1 MTRRIAPPFLAGLAC
16 WGFVLTAGSAGANGW
31 YESRSWQ
38 FDTSADKANKAAVL
52 DMIERKKGGY
62 YDGFSTTVYN
72 YSNTNVGTQIN
83 CNNVADATG
92 NEAGNSQVAN
102 SPNVENNSGIDS
114 GASGN
119 EATNQIDGPGKGFGS
134 SGAGNEQTNTG
145 DVGSNV
151 SDSSSSSSSGPINS
165 GTSRQGL
172 HNHQDN
178 SGNQYASVDG
188 TACDMTGST
197 VKGDVAS
204 KINGPLN

>member
-1 MTRRIAPPFLAGLAC
+1 MTLRIAPPLLAGLTYWA
-16 WGFVLTAGSAGANGW
+16 FMLTAGSAGANGW

-62 YDGFSTTVYN
+62 YDGFSTTVNNYN
-72 YSNTNVGTQIN
+72 NTNIGTQIN
-83 CNNVADATG
+83 CNNVAEATG

-102 SPNVENNSGIDS
+102 SPDVNNSSGIDS
-114 GASGN
+114 NASGN
-119 EATNQIDGPGKGFGS
+119 EANNEVGGPGKGSGS
-134 SGAGNEQTNTG
+134 SGAGNDQTNTG
-145 DVGSNV
+145 NVDSNV
-151 SDSSSSSSSGPINS
+151 SDSNSSSSSGPINS
-165 GTSRQGL
+165 GTSRQRL